1 MFIGRI
7 FTSCRVVNNY
17 KPVRLFSSCSK
28 TLQQFSENGSNRSN
42 YQQGSHARFLLP
54 MVLGFSLF
62 GKAEPTDNEQE
73 AKSSEK
79 QEIVE
84 DEVISVLKRAK
95 LKEIRQ
101 ELYEAEQ
108 IYHKA
113 IGLLNIYEQ
122 NKSWDKKRLVQ
133 ARVYIYDSLAN
144 LALARGEFA
153 KAEKLYKETLR
164 GSLQQGMS
172 KDHDAV
178 VEISLKLA
186 MIYAAQKRNEEAN
199 DGYKF
204 CIKTQEE
211 KIGKM
216 KEVDDN
222 SAALLGMA
230 LDAYSRF
237 LMVQNRNEEAKSNLE
252 KSLGIATKIYGESH
266 PQVAVLLNDIATVGS
281 QMQDY
286 SLAKKNLEKAV
297 KIAETVESPDLPT
310 FYFNLGAIYERQGEL
325 TEASDAYKK
334 ALTTAKKTDDKAV
347 QKKAKNALDSLK
359 NLHTKK

>member
-1 MFIGRI
+1 MYCQYLFHKLL
-7 FTSCRVVNNY
+7 FTE
-17 KPVRLFSSCSK
+17 KCSVIWVK
-28 TLQQFSENGSNRSN
+28 HFLYCTYRSHTR
-42 YQQGSHARFLLP
+42 YLLP

-62 GKAEPTDNEQE
+62 GKAEPTDNQE
-73 AKSSEK
+73 ETKTSVK
-79 QEIVE
+79 QELVE
-84 DEVISVLKRAK
+84 DEVITVLKHAK
-95 LKEIRQ
+95 LREIKQ

-108 IYHKA
+108 FYHRA

-122 NKSWDKKRLVQ
+122 NKSWDKNRLIE

-144 LALARGEFA
+144 LALARGEFD

-164 GSLQQGMS
+164 GSFQQGMS

-211 KIGKM
+211 KIKKM

-222 SAALLGMA
+222 SAALLGMS
-230 LDAYSRF
+230 LDAYARF
-237 LMVQNRNEEAKSNLE
+237 LMVQNRNEEAKSSLE
-252 KSLGIATKIYGESH
+252 KSLDVATRIYGESH

-286 SLAKKNLEKAV
+286 NFAKRNLEKAV

-310 FYFNLGAIYERQGEL
+310 FYFNLGAVYERQGEL
-325 TEASDAYKK
+325 TEASGAYKK
-334 ALTTAKKTDDKAV
+334 ALTAAKKTDDKTV
-347 QKKAKNALDSLK
+347 KKKAKDALDSLK
-359 NLHTKK
+359 NLPTKK

>member
-1 MFIGRI
+1 
-7 FTSCRVVNNY
+7 
-17 KPVRLFSSCSK
+17 
-28 TLQQFSENGSNRSN
+28 
-42 YQQGSHARFLLP
+42 

-62 GKAEPTDNEQE
+62 GKAEPTDKEQDGNT
-73 AKSSEK
+73 SVK
-79 QEIVE
+79 QDILE

-95 LKEIRQ
+95 LKEIKQ
-101 ELYEAEQ
+101 ELREAEQ
-108 IYHKA
+108 FYHRA
-113 IGLLNIYEQ
+113 MGLLNIYEQ
-122 NKSWDKKRLVQ
+122 NKSWDKKRLLE

-144 LALARGEFA
+144 LALARGEFD

-199 DGYKF
+199 EGYKF

-211 KIGKM
+211 KIMKM
-216 KEVDDN
+216 KEEDDN

-230 LDAYSRF
+230 LDAYARF
-237 LMVQNRNEEAKSNLE
+237 LMVQNRNEEAKSSLE
-252 KSLGIATKIYGESH
+252 KSLGIATRIYGESH
-266 PQVAVLLNDIATVGS
+266 PQVAVLLSDIATVDS

-286 SLAKKNLEKAV
+286 NLAKKNLEKAV
-297 KIAETVESPDLPT
+297 KIAETIESPDLPT

-325 TEASDAYKK
+325 TDANAAYKK
-334 ALTTAKKTDDKAV
+334 ALTTAKKADDKTV
-347 QKKAKNALDSLK
+347 QKKAKDALDSLK
-359 NLHTKK
+359 KLQTKK